1 MRKLRDLVVCAR
13 PQEAFGYFGWPTVA
27 RLGDGSL
34 LVGASGLR
42 RTHICPW
49 GRSVVCR
56 SEDGGQS
63 WGEPVVVNNTPLDD
77 RDVGLVSLGGSRVA
91 LTWFTSNTRVLLAA
105 HRDPGTG
112 RWDEATRRAGAVMDA
127 WTPRMCEETI
137 GSFVR
142 VSEDGGEAWGEVRRA
157 PVSSP
162 HGFTVLRDGTWL
174 YLGKRW
180 LFERRGLDTL
190 HAHDTPILAAASSDE
205 GRTWELR
212 GTVPL
217 PAGVG
222 WGDCHEP
229 HVLELP
235 DGALLG
241 ALRVHCPFHS
251 MLTRSSDGGRT
262 WSAPE
267 MLAAGSPPHLLRHSS
282 GAVVVTYGYRQAPF
296 GQRARVSLD
305 DGRTWGE
312 ELTLR
317 DDGVSGDLGYPSSVE
332 LSDGSILTVYYQ
344 ALPGGGNCA
353 LLGTVWEL

>member
-1 MRKLRDLVVCAR
+1 MIGPGLKKLARENGMSVASGVAYGDFRGYAATFSEGSGYKLIAVTTKFPDEQAENSFMDELHRRDLKKEFRVQELIVSDNSIVVNFHDSIDTMKYISSFCDFFF
-13 PQEAFGYFGWPTVA
+13 P
-27 RLGDGSL
+27 L
-34 LVGASGLR
+34 LAQYGASGVNV
-42 RTHICPW
+42 CPE
-49 GRSVVCR
+49 C
-56 SEDGGQS
+56 GGEFF
-63 WGEPVVVNNTPLDD
+63 GD
-77 RDVGLVSLGGSRVA
+77 
-91 LTWFTSNTRVLLAA
+91 
-105 HRDPGTG
+105 G
-112 RWDEATRRAGAVMDA
+112 RWKLINGAAYHLHESCASSIAAGAAAQEQAARDA
-127 WTPRMCEETI
+127 
-137 GSFVR
+137 
-142 VSEDGGEAWGEVRRA
+142 
-157 PVSSP
+157 
-162 HGFTVLRDGTWL
+162 
-174 YLGKRW
+174 
-180 LFERRGLDTL
+180 DT
-190 HAHDTPILAAASSDE
+190 
-205 GRTWELR
+205 
-212 GTVPL
+212 GTVG
-217 PAGVG
+217 AGII
-222 WGDCHEP
+222 
-229 HVLELP
+229 
-235 DGALLG
+235 GALLG